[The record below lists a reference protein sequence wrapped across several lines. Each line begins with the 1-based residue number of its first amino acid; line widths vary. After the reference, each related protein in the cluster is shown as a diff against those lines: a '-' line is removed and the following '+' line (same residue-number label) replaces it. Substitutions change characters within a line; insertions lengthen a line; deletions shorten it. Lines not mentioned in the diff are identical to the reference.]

1 MRRKKRIATGID
13 IGSDTIKFVQIIRDG
28 KSFAISNCATISVKE
43 HLKGNK
49 LTQQPP
55 EILSRIVKTELRRS
69 RLIVRKPAIAT
80 STEDILFKY
89 FFIPKS
95 VKKRILPLL
104 HLILTSHST
113 GDIEF
118 GFSRIQEVSRLE
130 KNELVMV
137 ALTRNETLEYVH
149 RFHEGLGEVINH
161 SVPRP
166 LALYNLVAFMKE
178 GSEDCLHFC
187 VDVNTDG
194 LDMAVIA
201 KTNVGRPM
209 SKLAFFRSVH
219 LKLTESDHESVM
231 YRVICEEIQPTIT
244 ACRRELQ
251 LSVFDIDQF
260 WITGERSGEGLAR
273 YLSERLGRDVR
284 LLDPMAAIGMRILDK
299 KRHKGMVCNPQSM
312 ATAIGL
318 ALGMLVR
325 LPVYIRL
332 TPRITEIKKRNKKNL
347 RYLKVAM
354 FFVLATAFVI
364 LYYSYRMMDVC
375 KKNVVKAEN
384 TLLLYVNNES
394 KLLGIAEGQ
403 KKLGEGLKKLKNICD
418 RDFSRQAL
426 GKLLAVKIPGNITL
440 KNVHVMTVGGFQSF
454 DSSRWIRLEGEV
466 KGVEKSGNPLEIL
479 RNYVTNLEGVD
490 GFERVQFREIKELG
504 DRSVNFRV
512 EFTAR

>member
-1 MRRKKRIATGID
+1 MRRKKIIATGID

-28 KSFAISNCATISVKE
+28 KSFAISNCAAVSVKE

-55 EILSRIVKTELRRS
+55 EILSRIVKTELRRAG
-69 RLIVRKPAIAT
+69 LIVRKPAIAT
-80 STEDILFKY
+80 SAEEMLFKY

-104 HLILTSHST
+104 RLILTSHST

-137 ALTRNETLEYVH
+137 ALARNETLEYVH

-166 LALYNLVAFMKE
+166 LALYNLVTFMKE
-178 GSEDCLHFC
+178 GSEDSLHFC

-201 KTNVGRPM
+201 KTHVGKPM
-209 SKLAFFRSVH
+209 SKLAFFRSVR
-219 LKLTESDHESVM
+219 LKLAESDHESAM
-231 YRVICEEIQPTIT
+231 FRVICEEIQPTIT

-284 LLDPMAAIGMRILDK
+284 LLDPMAAIGMRIHDK
-299 KRHKGMVCNPQSM
+299 KRHKGMICNPQSM

-332 TPRITEIKKRNKKNL
+332 TPRITGIKKRNKRNL
-347 RYLKVAM
+347 RYLKAAM
-354 FFVLATAFVI
+354 FFVLATACAI
-364 LYYSYRMMDVC
+364 LYYNYCMMDVC
-375 KKNVVKAEN
+375 KRNAVKAEN
-384 TLLLYVNNES
+384 TLSLYVNNES
-394 KLLGIAEGQ
+394 KLLGITEGQ
-403 KKLGEGLKKLKNICD
+403 KKLGERLKKLKNVCD
-418 RDFSRQAL
+418 SDFSRQAL
-426 GKLLAVKIPGNITL
+426 VKLLAVKIPGTITL
-440 KNVHVMTVGGFQSF
+440 KDVHIMTVGGFQSL
-454 DSSRWIRLEGEV
+454 DSSRWIRLEGAV
-466 KGVEKSGNPLEIL
+466 KGAETSGNPLEIL
-479 RNYVTNLEGVD
+479 RDYVTNLEGVD
-490 GFERVQFREIKELG
+490 GFERVQFREIRELG
-504 DRSVNFRV
+504 DRSVNFWV